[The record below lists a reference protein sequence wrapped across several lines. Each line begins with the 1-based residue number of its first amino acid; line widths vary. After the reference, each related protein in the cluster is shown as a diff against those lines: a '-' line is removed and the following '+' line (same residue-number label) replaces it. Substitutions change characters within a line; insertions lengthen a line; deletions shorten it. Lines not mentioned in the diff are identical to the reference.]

1 MNQEALILFNL
12 AEALGIGL
20 LIGAEREQRMRERG
34 IPVRL

>member
-20 LIGAEREQRMRERG
+20 VAAGVVVMNVFSKTMG
-34 IPVRL
+34 H